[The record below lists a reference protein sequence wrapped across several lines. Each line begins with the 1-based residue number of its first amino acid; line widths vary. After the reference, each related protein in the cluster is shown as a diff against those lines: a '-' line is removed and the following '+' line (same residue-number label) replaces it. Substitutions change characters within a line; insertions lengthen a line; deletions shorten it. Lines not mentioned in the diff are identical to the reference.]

1 VEIAED
7 AGAALPERWTF
18 LERWIG
24 IGISFLNWEPDRLR
38 KRTTGGFEML
48 GTW

>member
-7 AGAALPERWTF
+7 AGAAP

-24 IGISFLNWEPDRLR
+24 IGIYFLNWEPGRLR

-48 GTW
+48 GTWYS